1 MAIAL
6 QNKPNVEAPGGDYP
20 YGKIKDN
27 PGNGTGTPVNE
38 VVYGDFH
45 QFFAKMMAEAGITY
59 NNFPDNAADGFQYFL
74 ALLKNINKNP
84 SSGVVE
90 TSAQKTVKTKVL
102 EIGDWNMDA
111 NQSKQVAHGLTLSKI
126 RGLGSILIRQD
137 DDSNLRNLTAYSIS
151 FPGVTGYFNIDATNI
166 NLSRENT
173 GPFDSNLF
181 QNINFNRGFITIF
194 YED

>member
-137 DDSNLRNLTAYSIS
+137 DDSSLRNLTAYSIS

>member
-6 QNKPNVEAPGGDYP
+6 QNKPNVQAPGGAYP

-59 NNFPDNAADGFQYFL
+59 NNVPDNATDGFQYFL

-90 TSAQKTVKTKVL
+90 TNAQKTVKTKVL
-102 EIGDWNMDA
+102 EIGDWNM
-111 NQSKQVAHGLTLSKI
+111 NTTQTKQVPHGLTFSKI
-126 RGLGSILIRQD
+126 RSFSAVIRRDGTGELHDLRIHSINFGLS
-137 DDSNLRNLTAYSIS
+137 
-151 FPGVTGYFNIDATNI
+151 GYINITDTNI
-166 NLSRENT
+166 VLNREADGAFNNNAYEAI
-173 GPFDSNLF
+173 PY
-181 QNINFNRGFITIF
+181 NRGFITIL